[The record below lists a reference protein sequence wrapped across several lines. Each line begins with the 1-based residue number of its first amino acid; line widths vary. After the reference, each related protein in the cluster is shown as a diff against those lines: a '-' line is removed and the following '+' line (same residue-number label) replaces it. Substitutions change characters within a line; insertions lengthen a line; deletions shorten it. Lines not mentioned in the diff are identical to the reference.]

1 MHWLFKH
8 NFSFTYNVPHF
19 CCLRLVNVLHRGL
32 KIVQLNQQ
40 IICQLVTITWYTPTQ
55 MFIIDRPDSTE
66 KRPQL
71 PDSPV
76 RLGPHNWLQRIFA
89 QTGILSL
96 SGGYKEEEE
105 RRGHELLHRYY
116 IPSPGL
122 ETGSRAQLVIQ

>member
-1 MHWLFKH
+1 MRSTSAW
-8 NFSFTYNVPHF
+8 TYVQRLSPKSVRQIKIRIPVRAIQSMAESANYMSTRDNHVVHAYPNVHH
-19 CCLRLVNVLHRGL
+19 RL
-32 KIVQLNQQ
+32 
-40 IICQLVTITWYTPTQ
+40 
-55 MFIIDRPDSTE
+55 PDSTE

-105 RRGHELLHRYY
+105 GRGHELL
-116 IPSPGL
+116 
-122 ETGSRAQLVIQ
+122 